1 MKTFP
6 PLAFVLHLV
15 YYTAGV
21 GWLGEGEREY
31 RARMYTFLSTHKSGG
46 SKEQDKK
53 TTGDL
58 LKHKTDIIR
67 HVKKIPNCFQS

>member
-1 MKTFP
+1 MG
-6 PLAFVLHLV
+6 A
-15 YYTAGV
+15 
-21 GWLGEGEREY
+21 GERDY